1 MTLAGN
7 ECQEVTPK
15 VYFGHYN
22 SLEIIDWHNAYN
34 DLFIIEQLMQIRGI
48 FIQCE
53 VLSITVYV
61 DIDID
66 IFV

>member
-1 MTLAGN
+1 MTLASN
-7 ECQEVTPK
+7 ECQEAVPK
-15 VYFGHYN
+15 VYFGHQN

-34 DLFIIEQLMQIRGI
+34 DLFIIEQLMQIEGI

-53 VLSITVYV
+53 VLSITVDV
-61 DIDID
+61 DIEID